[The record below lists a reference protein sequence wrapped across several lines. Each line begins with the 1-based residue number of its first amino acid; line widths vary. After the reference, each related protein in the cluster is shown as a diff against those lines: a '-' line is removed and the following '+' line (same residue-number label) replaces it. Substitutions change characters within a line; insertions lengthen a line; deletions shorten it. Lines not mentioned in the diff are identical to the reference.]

1 MRIQL
6 LHSFSSPPL
15 KTVNHVFSLWG
26 GLCDGLTVFTPAL
39 SYHSYAATTCST
51 TFICALGAIFRP
63 SGHAG
68 MDLKHIE
75 IP

>member
-1 MRIQL
+1 MG
-6 LHSFSSPPL
+6 
-15 KTVNHVFSLWG
+15 G

-39 SYHSYAATTCST
+39 SYHSYVATTCST
-51 TFICALGAIFRP
+51 TFMCALGAIFRP

-68 MDLKHIE
+68 VDLKHIE